1 MAKRRGSSWQSMV
14 KINGKWV
21 RRQFRTEA
29 EALEFEAAPYAQLGV
44 VDANVTIGK
53 LFRNYWKDHYKGKK
67 AEKDSLRITEELIRR
82 FGPDVPV
89 SEITRPKIKSLTATL
104 KDEGNTQ
111 STINTKMSILSR
123 LLNMAADDEIIEDV
137 PKIPWKK
144 IPRGRVRVLT
154 EDEETQLLSNLPEK
168 SYWFAA
174 FLITTGARPGET
186 MDLIWSNIDLSRN
199 DVATVTFEV
208 NKTDNPRTI
217 PLMGAALEA
226 VRWTKAQGWAGPF
239 SEIVYSTFTN
249 HWKKAKEATGIT
261 DPSVIPYAMR
271 HTAAT
276 RLGKSGEDTLI
287 VKKWLGHSRVS
298 TTEIYT
304 HFDVD
309 DLIRGAKTLST
320 AKSKM
325 CKDV

>member
-1 MAKRRGSSWQSMV
+1 MR
-14 KINGKWV
+14 N
-21 RRQFRTEA
+21 T
-29 EALEFEAAPYAQLGV
+29 
-44 VDANVTIGK
+44 AN
-53 LFRNYWKDHYKGKK
+53 
-67 AEKDSLRITEELIRR
+67 SLRITEELITRL
-82 FGPDVPV
+82 GEHTLITDV
-89 SEITRPKIKSLTATL
+89 TRPKVKALADEL
-104 KDEGNTQ
+104 KMLGNSQ

-123 LLNMAADDEIIEDV
+123 LMNMAADDEIIEDV

-154 EDEETQLLSNLPEK
+154 ADEEDSLMANLPDK
-168 SYWFAA
+168 SYWFAS

-199 DVATVTFEV
+199 DVATVTFEI

-217 PLMGAALEA
+217 PLMGRALEA
-226 VRWTKAQGWAGPF
+226 VQWTKAQGWTRPF
-239 SEIVYSTFTN
+239 SEVVYSTFTN
-249 HWKKAKEATGIT
+249 HWKKAKEAAGIT
-261 DPSVIPYAMR
+261 DPSVIPYTMR

-309 DLIRGAKTLST
+309 DLIRGAKTL
-320 AKSKM
+320 AGGSKQRGTYVQNVQQSRTVLTS
-325 CKDV
+325 KRHIRPTGGKA